1 MLEVEISWR
10 ISITLKHTLP
20 DFELVFHE
28 ILPHLTMVYSVY
40 SHNLP
45 GLLLSIYCRLCMCIH
60 IYCFHGSPFQ
70 HIHLILHRISWGLAD
85 VTISTTT
92 HLGRRSSGPQRI
104 SFSCD
109 GDLVELCHPQI
120 CPKTFNYMVLS
131 ENIVPN
137 RYSISPRRWQSL
149 GKDLGAVSHHQP
161 FCKRQPLKTL
171 KKSWGEYMWG
181 GTPVISMIT
190 TDHVCCH
197 ITQTRF
203 WLVYFHIF
211 PYTSEAS
218 VGDPSHASGL
228 AENTADPQ
236 PRH

>member
-1 MLEVEISWR
+1 MRFCLTWQWCTQC
-10 ISITLKHTLP
+10 TLTICQVYYCP
-20 DFELVFHE
+20 YTADYVCVY
-28 ILPHLTMVYSVY
+28 IL
-40 SHNLP
+40 
-45 GLLLSIYCRLCMCIH
+45 

-70 HIHLILHRISWGLAD
+70 HIHLILHRTSWGIAD

-181 GTPVISMIT
+181 GHPCDIH
-190 TDHVCCH
+190 DHDWSCLLPYH
-197 ITQTRF
+197 PDQI
-203 WLVYFHIF
+203 LAGIF
-211 PYTSEAS
+211 PYISL
-218 VGDPSHASGL
+218 H
-228 AENTADPQ
+228 
-236 PRH
+236 